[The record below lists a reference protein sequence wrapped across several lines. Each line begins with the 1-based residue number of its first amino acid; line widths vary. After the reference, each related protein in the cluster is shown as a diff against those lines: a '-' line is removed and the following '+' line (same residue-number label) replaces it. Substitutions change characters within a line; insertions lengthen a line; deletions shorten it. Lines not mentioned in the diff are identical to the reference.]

1 VLLSKLS
8 YFDNVNASM
17 SPALLAAIHETIK
30 EKEGGGPQKSRYIQ
44 YSQFTP
50 FSGRVSA

>member
-1 VLLSKLS
+1 MFKGFSGV
-8 YFDNVNASM
+8 
-17 SPALLAAIHETIK
+17 PAADFIH
-30 EKEGGGPQKSRYIQ
+30 GGNTRKSRYIQ

>member
-1 VLLSKLS
+1 MFKGFSG
-8 YFDNVNASM
+8 A
-17 SPALLAAIHETIK
+17 PAADFLH
-30 EKEGGGPQKSRYIQ
+30 GGSTQKSRYIQ